1 MDDIEFSL
9 DVEKRL
15 VQYRSSTRLGQ
26 TDWDVEKNRYNQFVR
41 MLKSYGGWEVSPLQ
55 KDLYI
60 YKTPYRWIDLLL
72 TKSSI
77 AIENVADRVINQI
90 TMLSSDDKNENTQET
105 AGLAREQLRRISATI
120 DEVLLPLRESTNL
133 LIDTLSDEPGF
144 RELIK
149 IQKDIQSQINSN
161 LPIYMNQVEEFTTK
175 VEKLFPSGKIIG
187 SDNAKVVPLSPNV
200 ISTESNDIDNEDNS
214 YETTLT
220 QPSPQTSTIRLSN
233 PFGDDIKVPTL
244 KPDINFNS
252 LLDKGDSNTVEK
264 KKREKTIIS
273 ADEFRNM
280 KGINTKDEDTNKPWL
295 SSSRNSLG
303 KKDNSRGKQNNVDF
317 LNNEGNEVET
327 IMGYLDE
334 DTENTRVKGTL
345 NKSISRR
352 EPLIPASQLRSGRLQ
367 LGGTPTV
374 ADTEQWGWLDGV

>member
-41 MLKSYGGWEVSPLQ
+41 MLKSYGGWEVEPLQ

-90 TMLSSDDKNENTQET
+90 TILSSDGKNENTQES

-133 LIDTLSDEPGF
+133 LVDTLSNEPGF

-149 IQKDIQSQINSN
+149 IQKEIQSQVDSN

-175 VEKLFPSGKIIG
+175 VEKFFPGNKMIRNDDGKG
-187 SDNAKVVPLSPNV
+187 VPLSPNV
-200 ISTESNDIDNEDNS
+200 ISSDSNDIDNEDNL
-214 YETTLT
+214 YEPKLT
-220 QPSPQTSTIRLSN
+220 QPSSETSTISLPN
-233 PFGDDIKVPTL
+233 PFGDDINVPTL
-244 KPDINFNS
+244 KPDINFNN
-252 LLDKGDSNTVEK
+252 LLDKGDRNAVDT
-264 KKREKTIIS
+264 KKREKTIIN

-280 KGINTKDEDTNKPWL
+280 KRTDIKEEDMNKPWL
-295 SSSRNSLG
+295 SSSRNSPY
-303 KKDNSRGKQNNVDF
+303 KEDRRGKQDNVDF

-327 IMGYLDE
+327 IIGYLDK
-334 DTENTRVKGTL
+334 DTENIRVKDIL
-345 NKSISRR
+345 NEAVSRR
-352 EPLIPASQLRSGRLQ
+352 EPLIPASQLRSGRLR
-367 LGGTPTV
+367 LGSSNSNSGVGT
-374 ADTEQWGWLDGV
+374 LHF

>member
-41 MLKSYGGWEVSPLQ
+41 MLKSYGGWEVEPLQ

-90 TMLSSDDKNENTQET
+90 TILSSDGKNENTQES

-133 LIDTLSDEPGF
+133 LVDTLSNEPGF

-149 IQKDIQSQINSN
+149 IQKEIQSQVDSN

-175 VEKLFPSGKIIG
+175 VENFFPGNKMIRNDDGKG
-187 SDNAKVVPLSPNV
+187 VPLSPNV
-200 ISTESNDIDNEDNS
+200 ISSDSNDIDNEDNL
-214 YETTLT
+214 YEPKLT
-220 QPSPQTSTIRLSN
+220 QPSSETSTISLPN
-233 PFGDDIKVPTL
+233 PFGDDINVPTL
-244 KPDINFNS
+244 KPDINFNN
-252 LLDKGDSNTVEK
+252 LLDKGDRNAVDT
-264 KKREKTIIS
+264 KKREKTIIN

-280 KGINTKDEDTNKPWL
+280 KRTDIKEEDMNKPWL
-295 SSSRNSLG
+295 SSSRNSPY
-303 KKDNSRGKQNNVDF
+303 KEDRRGKQDNVDF

-327 IMGYLDE
+327 IIGYLDK
-334 DTENTRVKGTL
+334 DTENIRVKDIL
-345 NKSISRR
+345 NEAVSRR
-352 EPLIPASQLRSGRLQ
+352 EPLIPASQLRSGRLR
-367 LGGTPTV
+367 LGSSNSNSNSGVGT
-374 ADTEQWGWLDGV
+374 LHF